1 MKASCKRQDF
11 KLASWVAAMQGVQY
25 RAVQVAIPATTPD
38 SKAALTLV
46 CPYINTKEKQKKKR
60 EQGKAAGQACKGHL
74 RSTGCGGKFLLLGRK
89 VAHVLA
95 TTDTCLLHADPI
107 TLDAADALCQ
117 HCNADSC

>member
-1 MKASCKRQDF
+1 
-11 KLASWVAAMQGVQY
+11 
-25 RAVQVAIPATTPD
+25 
-38 SKAALTLV
+38 V

-95 TTDTCLLHADPI
+95 TTDTCLLIAVQQAAVLFPRI
-107 TLDAADALCQ
+107 TAQVASHPQ
-117 HCNADSC
+117 SSS